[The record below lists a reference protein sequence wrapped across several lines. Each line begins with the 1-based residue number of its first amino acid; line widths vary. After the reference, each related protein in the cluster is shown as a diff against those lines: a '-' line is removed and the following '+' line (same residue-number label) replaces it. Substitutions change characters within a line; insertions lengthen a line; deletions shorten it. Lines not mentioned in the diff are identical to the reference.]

1 MLTLG
6 IFVGLILGL
15 AAGGSLA
22 NLASVRLR
30 WIWALSLAV
39 IVRFLT
45 EAALTAGVDIVE
57 TGCNLGFAGGMNVGI
72 ERALAAGATAVVV
85 MNDDVVV
92 EPGWLPPVNFLRLS
106 MRAAHDCFLD
116 RRMSDSPF
124 RRIST
129 SSPSRRS

>member
-6 IFVGLILGL
+6 IFVGLLLGL

-45 EAALTAGVDIVE
+45 EAALAATVG
-57 TGCNLGFAGGMNVGI
+57 NLRDV
-72 ERALAAGATAVVV
+72 
-85 MNDDVVV
+85 DVVQEISSVLRV
-92 EPGWLPPVNFLRLS
+92 ER
-106 MRAAHDCFLD
+106 
-116 RRMSDSPF
+116 
-124 RRIST
+124 
-129 SSPSRRS
+129 

>member
-6 IFVGLILGL
+6 IFVGLLLGL

-45 EAALTAGVDIVE
+45 EAALAAGVDIVE
-57 TGCNLGFAGGMNVGI
+57 TLPRTPSGKVLKR
-72 ERALAAGATAVVV
+72 ELRDRYRSPSAAG
-85 MNDDVVV
+85 
-92 EPGWLPPVNFLRLS
+92 
-106 MRAAHDCFLD
+106 
-116 RRMSDSPF
+116 
-124 RRIST
+124 
-129 SSPSRRS
+129 